1 MNETELSALKTY
13 GNNELWCSNTL
24 ISGKKYNQIFL
35 SIFLFSIPYIIMLSI
50 LIKFYDK
57 YSYSS
62 LIPIIIISLFYIISI
77 FSALRGG
84 FTDPG
89 ILTRQTKDFYF
100 NSYRNTIRCNING
113 HILNLNYCYTCSI
126 YRPPRTSHCA
136 VCDNCVERFDH
147 HCIWLGTC
155 VGKRNYKFFYL
166 LIASLNLTA
175 YFEIGYCIF
184 LIVFHAKKNKKDK
197 YNIIV
202 IVFISFVLVFDV
214 CFVVFFIGKLFFLH
228 SYLVFKNLTFYE
240 HIKEKW
246 KKPPGINLLYKGIC
260 YTWYRLICLFTPKSS
275 LDVFYDNNNNNVKSE
290 NSDND
295 FYRIPGS
302 VNSRNIEK
310 DNASRNHLRDVEDSI
325 IKNSKLKKNKKNRN
339 LTLGDRDNNMFMGT
353 QEDYKNTDGLV

>member
-1 MNETELSALKTY
+1 MSTSELSLPQKKLY
-13 GNNELWCSNTL
+13 GNNHLWCNKTI
-24 ISGKKYNQIFL
+24 ISGKKYYQVFTSL
-35 SIFLFSIPYIIMLSI
+35 LLFSLPFSI
-50 LIKFYDK
+50 LFAISIKISQSK
-57 YSYSS
+57 
-62 LIPIIIISLFYIISI
+62 IVIIIITILYIIPL
-77 FSALRGG
+77 FSAIRGG

-89 ILTRQTKDFYF
+89 ILTRQNEDYFY
-100 NSYRNTIRCNING
+100 NTNRPILRYVING
-113 HILNLNYCYTCSI
+113 HIINLNYCYTCCL

-136 VCDNCVERFDH
+136 LCDNCVERFDH

-246 KKPPGINLLYKGIC
+246 KKPPGINLLYKGLC

-302 VNSRNIEK
+302 VNSKNIEK